1 MIRNLDPSSERFLAS
16 LERIQQTL
24 DRANRQI
31 SSGLR
36 VNDPSDAPDEIS
48 DILKLL
54 ASLSRSDQIRT
65 NLARVQSE
73 VRAAEEALET
83 AIKLVERA
91 RVLGSQ
97 GANSTQT
104 AETRRIIAG
113 EIQGLLEEMV
123 TASQAMINGRY
134 VFSGDRD
141 DAPVYELDGSQP
153 NGVSRQF
160 IPQATRQILH
170 PSGTTFSASRTAQE
184 IFDSRNPDDTL
195 APENVFA
202 ALNGLRLALENN
214 DQAAIES
221 ALASLRLAGDHLNIH
236 LSYYGLAQRKV
247 ESAIDFAHKLEVQ
260 LKTELSKR
268 RDADLTEAAL
278 EIQRAKM
285 HQEAAYASHSATPPR
300 SLFDYLR

>member
-83 AIKLVERA
+83 AVKLVERA

-160 IPQATRQILH
+160 VPQATRQIQH
-170 PSGTTFSASRTAQE
+170 PSGTTFSPSKTAQE
-184 IFDSRNPDDTL
+184 IFDRRNPDDTL

-221 ALASLRLAGDHLNIH
+221 ALASLRLAGDHLNIQ
-236 LSYYGLAQRKV
+236 LSDYGLTQRKV

-260 LKTELSKR
+260 LKTELSLR

-278 EIQRAKM
+278 EVQRAKM
-285 HQEAAYASHSATPPR
+285 HQDAAYASHSATPPR